1 MPFVVIVSSSGA
13 KQFKILISDL
23 RFTVESRRS
32 PLLPAQLAAQLAL
45 QLAVQLTAQLAVQ
58 LARTRQLARRWPD
71 CMYTQERRPKGRYA
85 RANSARILRTQ
96 HTKIPVKGGST
107 GNIFSAMIFF
117 FFSRDVQKT

>member
-1 MPFVVIVSSSGA
+1 MPCVVIVSSSGA

-32 PLLPAQLAAQLAL
+32 PLLPAAQLAL